1 MSRDPDAGRLIRP
14 GKEAC
19 VKKKYVV
26 TLSDEE
32 RGALRAM
39 IAAGKASARKLMH
52 ARILLKAERRGQ
64 REWEDTRIAAAL
76 EVAVSTIKKVRQRLV
91 EEGLEAALVP
101 RPPRREYARK
111 LDGKEEAHPIA
122 LACSTPPEGHGRWT
136 LRLLADRMVRLEHVD
151 SLSHETVRQVL
162 KKTRSSRG

>member
-1 MSRDPDAGRLIRP
+1 M
-14 GKEAC
+14 
-19 VKKKYVV
+19 KKKYIV
-26 TLSDEE
+26 TLKDEE

-39 IAAGKASARKLMH
+39 IATGKASARKLMH
-52 ARILLKAERRGQ
+52 ARVLLKAERRKKH

-76 EVAVSTIKKVRQRLV
+76 EVSVSTIEKVRQRLV
-91 EEGLEAALVP
+91 EEGFEAALVP

-111 LDGKEEAHPIA
+111 LDGKAEAHLIA
-122 LACSTPPEGHGRWT
+122 LACSTPPDGHGRWT
-136 LRLLADRMVRLEHVD
+136 LRLLADRMVRLDHVD

>member
-1 MSRDPDAGRLIRP
+1 M
-14 GKEAC
+14 
-19 VKKKYVV
+19 KKKYVV

-39 IAAGKASARKLMH
+39 IAAGKASARKLTH
-52 ARILLKAERRGQ
+52 ARILLKAERRKE
-64 REWEDTRIAAAL
+64 RHEWEDTRIAGAL
-76 EVAVSTIKKVRQRLV
+76 DVSVSTIEKVRLRLV

-111 LDGKEEAHPIA
+111 LDGKEEAHLIA

-162 KKTRSSRG
+162 KKTKSSRG

>member
-19 VKKKYVV
+19 VKKKYIV
-26 TLSDEE
+26 TLDDEE

-39 IAAGKASARKLMH
+39 ITAGKASARKLMH
-52 ARILLKAERRGQ
+52 ARILLKAERRKKH
-64 REWEDTRIAAAL
+64 REWEDPRIAAAL
-76 EVAVSTIKKVRQRLV
+76 DVAVSTIEKVRQRLV
-91 EEGLEAALVP
+91 EGGLEAALVP

-111 LDGKEEAHPIA
+111 LDGKEEAHLIA

-151 SLSHETVRQVL
+151 SLSHETVRQV
-162 KKTRSSRG
+162 